1 MKKILLI
8 TGLSLFA
15 LCQPLSFA
23 TEVYITI
30 DENGNRIFSDTPSKK
45 SRKHHLKEISII
57 PAIKLPKT
65 TATAIDENIKS
76 IAYEQLSIISP
87 KADTHLTR
95 DKLGNFI
102 VSAQL
107 SPGLHE
113 MDEAVLL
120 YDGKELSS
128 GMQLSWQINSADRGT
143 HTLQVIIRQRDN
155 KLQKINSPSLNIYVK
170 R

>member
-1 MKKILLI
+1 MKNILLI
-8 TGLSLFA
+8 SGLSLFG
-15 LCQPLSFA
+15 LCQPPSFA

-30 DENGNRIFSDTPSKK
+30 DEDGNRIFSDTPSKQ
-45 SRKHHLKEISII
+45 SHKHHLKEISII

-65 TATAIDENIKS
+65 TATAIDESKESIK
-76 IAYEQLSIISP
+76 YELLSIISP
-87 KADTHLTR
+87 KAETHLTR
-95 DKLGNFI
+95 DKLGDFI

-107 SPGLHE
+107 SPGLQE

-120 YDGKELSS
+120 YDDKEINS
-128 GMQLSWQINSADRGT
+128 GMQLSWQINNAERGA

-155 KLQKINSPSLNIYVK
+155 KLRKISSQLLNIYVK